1 MVNSAPAL
9 APNLNIVINGTPL
22 ARAAMAATTDLIS
35 ATVVEDVEAPS
46 MFTLE
51 FVNWDLVKGEVTW
64 VDHFL
69 FSVGNEVEIQMSD
82 EGRLQTVIVGE
93 ITGLEPEFALD
104 DVPTFTVRGYD
115 QRHRLMRGRK
125 TRSFLKMKDS
135 EIASQIAR
143 EAGLIAQVEDTKVQ
157 LEYVLQHNQT
167 DLEFL
172 QSRAQRIG
180 YEVFVEHKKL
190 HFRFP
195 KITQPKVLTL
205 QQGDSLLR
213 FAPRL
218 TTMDQV
224 GQVEVRGWDMKQKKA
239 IVGKAGAGQ
248 ESSKMGGNT
257 TAAAT
262 VNRAFGKAS
271 NPRVAFPVSSQAE
284 ADQMAKG
291 QFGEMG
297 LVYISGEGQCR
308 GNPDLR
314 AGIAIEILGIG
325 KRFSGLYYVSS
336 VTHTYETDQGYRTDF
351 SVRRNAT

>member
-1 MVNSAPAL
+1 MVHSAPAL
-9 APNLNIVINGTPL
+9 APNLNILINGAPL
-22 ARAAMAATTDLIS
+22 ASQAMAATTDLIS
-35 ATVVEDVEAPS
+35 ATVVEDVDTLS

-51 FVNWDLVKGEVTW
+51 FVNWDLLRGEVTW
-64 VDHFL
+64 VDHSL

-82 EGRLQTVIVGE
+82 EGAAKTVMVGE
-93 ITGLEPEFALD
+93 ITGLEPEFSLD

-115 QRHRLMRGRK
+115 RRHRLMRGHQ
-125 TRSFLKMKDS
+125 TRSYVKIKDS
-135 EIASQIAR
+135 EIARQIAR
-143 EAGLIAQVEDTKVQ
+143 EAGLTAQVEDTKVT

-190 HFRFP
+190 HFRSP
-195 KITQPKVLTL
+195 KISQAKALTL
-205 QQGDSLLR
+205 RQGDSLLS

-218 TTMDQV
+218 STMDQV
-224 GQVEVRGWDMKQKKA
+224 GQVEVRGWDIKQKKA
-239 IVGKAGAGQ
+239 IVGKASTGQ
-248 ESSKMGGNT
+248 ESSRMGGNT
-257 TAAAT
+257 SAAAA

-284 ADQMAKG
+284 ADQMALG
-291 QFGEMG
+291 QFKEMG
-297 LVYISGEGQCR
+297 LVFISGEGQCR

-336 VTHTYETDQGYRTDF
+336 VTHTYEADQGYRTDF